1 MEKERQKKSL
11 FLSRALF
18 GILVLFLLIALVVGI
33 VFFNHYTRE
42 QLYQEANSQLT
53 EITSQLFEK
62 LTVQLDIQWDYL
74 DHMLELRDRTP
85 IATKQE
91 LVDFLKKCEETLSS
105 TKQNLV
111 FYALDDKGYY
121 YTHEGQQGRWSSAT
135 ELLDGSEQKC
145 FLIADWVTN
154 ENQMVFAHQLENQL
168 QIEGTNVTY
177 FMLLRKMDDIAPY
190 FRSSAFHNHN
200 TTYVIDENG
209 SKMFEDTV
217 LTELDFQGRNL
228 FRSLERQVYPHKG
241 SFDACLKEA
250 QETGFVCSDITVNK
264 ANYYMVF
271 KQLSGYSWSMLIFVP
286 ENEVA
291 ASTRGMVESM
301 ISVFILIISVLILFC
316 IIAALFVIKFRKNQ
330 ELLLVKTQSEE
341 KLAQANNRLKE
352 VNASLKESNQKLEE
366 AQNTVAEAL
375 AAAKAASKAK
385 SDFLANMSH
394 DIRTPM
400 NAIIGMTALIE
411 HDAESP
417 EKIREYTKK
426 VNNSSQHLLGLI
438 NEVLDMSKIESG
450 KLVLN
455 SAEFDLKEL
464 LEQVEAG
471 FRPQMN
477 AKEQKFSI
485 TTNQISHNWLIGDN
499 VRVLQILN
507 NLLSNSFKY
516 TPTKGQIR
524 LDVDELKQT
533 SHNYAKICFRVRDN
547 GIGMSSEYLS
557 RIYDS
562 FSREERTT
570 VNTIQGTGLGMSIV
584 KSLVDLMG
592 GSISVDSI
600 QGKGTQFVVVLD
612 FKISERNEKRE
623 EKPET
628 LELDEDTG
636 LKGMH
641 FLCAEDNELNAEI
654 LSELLEI
661 EGASCEICENGQVV
675 VERFEQSKP
684 GEFDM
689 ILMDVQMPIMNGYEA
704 TKAIRNGTHP
714 LAKTIP
720 IIAMTANAFSEDI
733 QNSLNAGMDAHVS
746 KPVDMKT
753 LIKTVH
759 SIQSGVWGGRNLRR
773 NDTWLS
779 FGQIVQK

>member
-1 MEKERQKKSL
+1 M
-11 FLSRALF
+11 F
-18 GILVLFLLIALVVGI
+18 
-33 VFFNHYTRE
+33 
-42 QLYQEANSQLT
+42 
-53 EITSQLFEK
+53 LFECNRVEKRTKVQK
-62 LTVQLDIQWDYL
+62 L
-74 DHMLELRDRTP
+74 
-85 IATKQE
+85 
-91 LVDFLKKCEETLSS
+91 
-105 TKQNLV
+105 
-111 FYALDDKGYY
+111 
-121 YTHEGQQGRWSSAT
+121 SAP
-135 ELLDGSEQKC
+135 
-145 FLIADWVTN
+145 
-154 ENQMVFAHQLENQL
+154 H
-168 QIEGTNVTY
+168 
-177 FMLLRKMDDIAPY
+177 
-190 FRSSAFHNHN
+190 
-200 TTYVIDENG
+200 
-209 SKMFEDTV
+209 
-217 LTELDFQGRNL
+217 FQGRNL

-264 ANYYMVF
+264 TNYYMVF
-271 KQLSGYSWSMLIFVP
+271 KHLSGYSWSMLIFVP

-291 ASTRGMVESM
+291 ASTRGMIESM
-301 ISVFILIISVLILFC
+301 IRVFILIMSVLILFC

-352 VNASLKESNQKLEE
+352 VNSSLKESNQKLEE
-366 AQNTVAEAL
+366 TQNTVAEAL

-477 AKEQKFSI
+477 AKGQKFSI
-485 TTNQISHNWLIGDN
+485 TINQISHNWLIGDN

-524 LDVDELKQT
+524 LDVEELKQT
-533 SHNYAKICFRVRDN
+533 SHNYAKICFRVSDN

-592 GSISVDSI
+592 GSINVDSI

-628 LELDEDTG
+628 VELDENTG

-661 EGASCEICENGQVV
+661 EGASCEICENGQVI

-759 SIQSGVWGGRNLRR
+759 SIQSGGGRQNLRR
-773 NDTWLS
+773 NDVS
-779 FGQIVQK
+779 HRDRDGGSQ

>member
-1 MEKERQKKSL
+1 M
-11 FLSRALF
+11 
-18 GILVLFLLIALVVGI
+18 
-33 VFFNHYTRE
+33 
-42 QLYQEANSQLT
+42 
-53 EITSQLFEK
+53 
-62 LTVQLDIQWDYL
+62 
-74 DHMLELRDRTP
+74 
-85 IATKQE
+85 
-91 LVDFLKKCEETLSS
+91 
-105 TKQNLV
+105 
-111 FYALDDKGYY
+111 
-121 YTHEGQQGRWSSAT
+121 SAP
-135 ELLDGSEQKC
+135 
-145 FLIADWVTN
+145 
-154 ENQMVFAHQLENQL
+154 H
-168 QIEGTNVTY
+168 
-177 FMLLRKMDDIAPY
+177 
-190 FRSSAFHNHN
+190 
-200 TTYVIDENG
+200 
-209 SKMFEDTV
+209 
-217 LTELDFQGRNL
+217 FQGRNL

-264 ANYYMVF
+264 TNYYMVF

-291 ASTRGMVESM
+291 ASTRGMIESM
-301 ISVFILIISVLILFC
+301 IRVFILIMSVLILFC

-352 VNASLKESNQKLEE
+352 VNSSLKESNQKLEE
-366 AQNTVAEAL
+366 TQNTVAEAL

-477 AKEQKFSI
+477 AKGQKFSI
-485 TTNQISHNWLIGDN
+485 TINQISHNWLIGDN

-524 LDVDELKQT
+524 LDVEELKQT
-533 SHNYAKICFRVRDN
+533 SHNYAKICFRVSDN

-592 GSISVDSI
+592 GSINVDSI

-628 LELDEDTG
+628 VELDENTG

-661 EGASCEICENGQVV
+661 EGASCEICENGQVI

-733 QNSLNAGMDAHVS
+733 QNSLNVGMDAHVS

-759 SIQSGVWGGRNLRR
+759 SIQSGGGQNLRR
-773 NDTWLS
+773 NDVS
-779 FGQIVQK
+779 HRDRDGGSQ

>member
-1 MEKERQKKSL
+1 M
-11 FLSRALF
+11 F
-18 GILVLFLLIALVVGI
+18 
-33 VFFNHYTRE
+33 
-42 QLYQEANSQLT
+42 
-53 EITSQLFEK
+53 LFECNRVEKRTKVQK
-62 LTVQLDIQWDYL
+62 L
-74 DHMLELRDRTP
+74 
-85 IATKQE
+85 
-91 LVDFLKKCEETLSS
+91 
-105 TKQNLV
+105 
-111 FYALDDKGYY
+111 
-121 YTHEGQQGRWSSAT
+121 SAP
-135 ELLDGSEQKC
+135 
-145 FLIADWVTN
+145 
-154 ENQMVFAHQLENQL
+154 H
-168 QIEGTNVTY
+168 
-177 FMLLRKMDDIAPY
+177 
-190 FRSSAFHNHN
+190 
-200 TTYVIDENG
+200 
-209 SKMFEDTV
+209 
-217 LTELDFQGRNL
+217 FQGRNL
-228 FRSLERQVYPHKG
+228 FRSLERQVYQHKG

-264 ANYYMVF
+264 TNYYMVF

-291 ASTRGMVESM
+291 ASTRGMIESM
-301 ISVFILIISVLILFC
+301 IRVFILIMSVLILFC

-352 VNASLKESNQKLEE
+352 VNSSLKESNQKLEE
-366 AQNTVAEAL
+366 TQNTVAEAL

-477 AKEQKFSI
+477 AKGQKFSI
-485 TTNQISHNWLIGDN
+485 TINQISHNWLIGDN

-524 LDVDELKQT
+524 LDVEELKQT
-533 SHNYAKICFRVRDN
+533 SHNYAKICFRVSDN

-592 GSISVDSI
+592 GSINVDSI

-628 LELDEDTG
+628 VELDENTG

-661 EGASCEICENGQVV
+661 EGASCEICENGQVI

-759 SIQSGVWGGRNLRR
+759 SIQSGGGEAKP
-773 NDTWLS
+773 S
-779 FGQIVQK
+779 SQ

>member
-1 MEKERQKKSL
+1 M
-11 FLSRALF
+11 F
-18 GILVLFLLIALVVGI
+18 
-33 VFFNHYTRE
+33 
-42 QLYQEANSQLT
+42 
-53 EITSQLFEK
+53 LFECNRVEKRTKVQK
-62 LTVQLDIQWDYL
+62 L
-74 DHMLELRDRTP
+74 
-85 IATKQE
+85 
-91 LVDFLKKCEETLSS
+91 
-105 TKQNLV
+105 
-111 FYALDDKGYY
+111 
-121 YTHEGQQGRWSSAT
+121 SAP
-135 ELLDGSEQKC
+135 
-145 FLIADWVTN
+145 
-154 ENQMVFAHQLENQL
+154 H
-168 QIEGTNVTY
+168 
-177 FMLLRKMDDIAPY
+177 
-190 FRSSAFHNHN
+190 
-200 TTYVIDENG
+200 
-209 SKMFEDTV
+209 
-217 LTELDFQGRNL
+217 FQGRNL

-264 ANYYMVF
+264 TNYYMVF

-291 ASTRGMVESM
+291 ASTRGMIESM
-301 ISVFILIISVLILFC
+301 IRVFILIMSVLILFC

-352 VNASLKESNQKLEE
+352 VNSSLKESNQKLEE
-366 AQNTVAEAL
+366 TQNTVAEAL

-477 AKEQKFSI
+477 AKGQKFSI

-524 LDVDELKQT
+524 LDVEELKQT
-533 SHNYAKICFRVRDN
+533 SHNYAKICFRVSDN

-592 GSISVDSI
+592 GSINVDSI

-628 LELDEDTG
+628 VESDENTG

-661 EGASCEICENGQVV
+661 EGASCEICENGQVI

-733 QNSLNAGMDAHVS
+733 QNSLNVGMDAHVS

-759 SIQSGVWGGRNLRR
+759 SIQSGGGGK
-773 NDTWLS
+773 T
-779 FGQIVQK
+779 FVAMM

>member
-1 MEKERQKKSL
+1 M
-11 FLSRALF
+11 F
-18 GILVLFLLIALVVGI
+18 
-33 VFFNHYTRE
+33 
-42 QLYQEANSQLT
+42 
-53 EITSQLFEK
+53 LFECNRVEKRTKVQK
-62 LTVQLDIQWDYL
+62 L
-74 DHMLELRDRTP
+74 
-85 IATKQE
+85 
-91 LVDFLKKCEETLSS
+91 
-105 TKQNLV
+105 
-111 FYALDDKGYY
+111 
-121 YTHEGQQGRWSSAT
+121 SAP
-135 ELLDGSEQKC
+135 
-145 FLIADWVTN
+145 
-154 ENQMVFAHQLENQL
+154 H
-168 QIEGTNVTY
+168 
-177 FMLLRKMDDIAPY
+177 
-190 FRSSAFHNHN
+190 
-200 TTYVIDENG
+200 
-209 SKMFEDTV
+209 
-217 LTELDFQGRNL
+217 FQGRNL

-264 ANYYMVF
+264 TNYYMVF

-291 ASTRGMVESM
+291 ASTRGMIESM
-301 ISVFILIISVLILFC
+301 IRVFILIMSVLILFC

-352 VNASLKESNQKLEE
+352 VNSSLKESNQKLEE
-366 AQNTVAEAL
+366 TQNTVAEAL

-477 AKEQKFSI
+477 AKGQKFSI
-485 TTNQISHNWLIGDN
+485 TINQISHNWLIGDN

-524 LDVDELKQT
+524 LDVEELKQT
-533 SHNYAKICFRVRDN
+533 SHNYAKICFRVSDN

-592 GSISVDSI
+592 GSINVDSI

-628 LELDEDTG
+628 VELDENTG

-661 EGASCEICENGQVV
+661 EGASCEICENGQVI

-759 SIQSGVWGGRNLRR
+759 SIQSGGGRQNLRR
-773 NDTWLS
+773 NDVS
-779 FGQIVQK
+779 HRDRDGGSQ

>member
-1 MEKERQKKSL
+1 M
-11 FLSRALF
+11 
-18 GILVLFLLIALVVGI
+18 
-33 VFFNHYTRE
+33 
-42 QLYQEANSQLT
+42 
-53 EITSQLFEK
+53 
-62 LTVQLDIQWDYL
+62 
-74 DHMLELRDRTP
+74 
-85 IATKQE
+85 
-91 LVDFLKKCEETLSS
+91 
-105 TKQNLV
+105 
-111 FYALDDKGYY
+111 
-121 YTHEGQQGRWSSAT
+121 SAP
-135 ELLDGSEQKC
+135 
-145 FLIADWVTN
+145 
-154 ENQMVFAHQLENQL
+154 H
-168 QIEGTNVTY
+168 
-177 FMLLRKMDDIAPY
+177 
-190 FRSSAFHNHN
+190 
-200 TTYVIDENG
+200 
-209 SKMFEDTV
+209 
-217 LTELDFQGRNL
+217 FQGRNL

-264 ANYYMVF
+264 TNYYMVF

-291 ASTRGMVESM
+291 ASTRGMIESM
-301 ISVFILIISVLILFC
+301 IRVFILIMSVLILFC

-352 VNASLKESNQKLEE
+352 VNSSLKESNQKLEE
-366 AQNTVAEAL
+366 TQNTVAEDL

-477 AKEQKFSI
+477 AKGQKFSI
-485 TTNQISHNWLIGDN
+485 TINQISHNWLIGDN

-524 LDVDELKQT
+524 LDVEELKQT
-533 SHNYAKICFRVRDN
+533 SYNYAKICFRVSDN

-592 GSISVDSI
+592 GSINVDSI

-628 LELDEDTG
+628 VELDENTG

-661 EGASCEICENGQVV
+661 EGASCEICENGQVI

-759 SIQSGVWGGRNLRR
+759 SIQSGGGAKP
-773 NDTWLS
+773 LS
-779 FGQIVQK
+779 Q

>member
-1 MEKERQKKSL
+1 M
-11 FLSRALF
+11 F
-18 GILVLFLLIALVVGI
+18 
-33 VFFNHYTRE
+33 
-42 QLYQEANSQLT
+42 
-53 EITSQLFEK
+53 LFECNRVEKRTKVQK
-62 LTVQLDIQWDYL
+62 L
-74 DHMLELRDRTP
+74 
-85 IATKQE
+85 
-91 LVDFLKKCEETLSS
+91 
-105 TKQNLV
+105 
-111 FYALDDKGYY
+111 
-121 YTHEGQQGRWSSAT
+121 SAP
-135 ELLDGSEQKC
+135 
-145 FLIADWVTN
+145 
-154 ENQMVFAHQLENQL
+154 H
-168 QIEGTNVTY
+168 
-177 FMLLRKMDDIAPY
+177 
-190 FRSSAFHNHN
+190 
-200 TTYVIDENG
+200 
-209 SKMFEDTV
+209 
-217 LTELDFQGRNL
+217 FQGRNL

-264 ANYYMVF
+264 TNYYMVF
-271 KQLSGYSWSMLIFVP
+271 KHLSGYSWSMLIFVP

-291 ASTRGMVESM
+291 ASTRGMIESM
-301 ISVFILIISVLILFC
+301 IRVFILIMSVLILFC

-352 VNASLKESNQKLEE
+352 VNSSLKESNQKLEE
-366 AQNTVAEAL
+366 TQNTVAEAL

-385 SDFLANMSH
+385 SDLLANMSH

-477 AKEQKFSI
+477 AKGQKFSI

-524 LDVDELKQT
+524 LDVEELKQT
-533 SHNYAKICFRVRDN
+533 SHNYAKICFRVSDN

-592 GSISVDSI
+592 GSINVDSI

-628 LELDEDTG
+628 VELDENTG

-661 EGASCEICENGQVV
+661 EGASCEICENGQVI

-759 SIQSGVWGGRNLRR
+759 SIQSGGGGK
-773 NDTWLS
+773 T
-779 FGQIVQK
+779 FVAMM

>member
-1 MEKERQKKSL
+1 M
-11 FLSRALF
+11 
-18 GILVLFLLIALVVGI
+18 
-33 VFFNHYTRE
+33 
-42 QLYQEANSQLT
+42 
-53 EITSQLFEK
+53 
-62 LTVQLDIQWDYL
+62 
-74 DHMLELRDRTP
+74 
-85 IATKQE
+85 
-91 LVDFLKKCEETLSS
+91 
-105 TKQNLV
+105 
-111 FYALDDKGYY
+111 
-121 YTHEGQQGRWSSAT
+121 SAP
-135 ELLDGSEQKC
+135 
-145 FLIADWVTN
+145 
-154 ENQMVFAHQLENQL
+154 H
-168 QIEGTNVTY
+168 
-177 FMLLRKMDDIAPY
+177 
-190 FRSSAFHNHN
+190 
-200 TTYVIDENG
+200 
-209 SKMFEDTV
+209 
-217 LTELDFQGRNL
+217 FQGRNL

-264 ANYYMVF
+264 TNYYMVF

-291 ASTRGMVESM
+291 ASTRGMIESM
-301 ISVFILIISVLILFC
+301 IRVFILIMSVLILFC

-352 VNASLKESNQKLEE
+352 VNSSLKESNQKLEE
-366 AQNTVAEAL
+366 TQNTVAEAL

-477 AKEQKFSI
+477 AKGQKFSI

-524 LDVDELKQT
+524 LDVEELKQT
-533 SHNYAKICFRVRDN
+533 SHNYAKICFRVSDN

-592 GSISVDSI
+592 GSINVDSI

-628 LELDEDTG
+628 VELDENTG

-661 EGASCEICENGQVV
+661 EGASCEICENGQVI

-704 TKAIRNGTHP
+704 MKAIRNGTHP

-733 QNSLNAGMDAHVS
+733 QNSLNVGMDAHVS

-759 SIQSGVWGGRNLRR
+759 SIQSGGGAKP
-773 NDTWLS
+773 S
-779 FGQIVQK
+779 SQ

>member
-1 MEKERQKKSL
+1 M
-11 FLSRALF
+11 F
-18 GILVLFLLIALVVGI
+18 
-33 VFFNHYTRE
+33 
-42 QLYQEANSQLT
+42 
-53 EITSQLFEK
+53 LFECNRVEKRTKVQK
-62 LTVQLDIQWDYL
+62 L
-74 DHMLELRDRTP
+74 
-85 IATKQE
+85 
-91 LVDFLKKCEETLSS
+91 
-105 TKQNLV
+105 
-111 FYALDDKGYY
+111 
-121 YTHEGQQGRWSSAT
+121 SAP
-135 ELLDGSEQKC
+135 
-145 FLIADWVTN
+145 
-154 ENQMVFAHQLENQL
+154 H
-168 QIEGTNVTY
+168 
-177 FMLLRKMDDIAPY
+177 
-190 FRSSAFHNHN
+190 
-200 TTYVIDENG
+200 
-209 SKMFEDTV
+209 
-217 LTELDFQGRNL
+217 FQGRNL

-264 ANYYMVF
+264 TNYYMVF

-291 ASTRGMVESM
+291 ASTRGMIESM
-301 ISVFILIISVLILFC
+301 IRVFILIMSVLILFC

-352 VNASLKESNQKLEE
+352 VNSSLKESNQKLEE
-366 AQNTVAEAL
+366 TQDTVAEAL

-477 AKEQKFSI
+477 AKGQKFSI
-485 TTNQISHNWLIGDN
+485 TINQISHNWLIGDN

-524 LDVDELKQT
+524 LDVEELKQT
-533 SHNYAKICFRVRDN
+533 SHNYAKICFRVSDN

-592 GSISVDSI
+592 GSINVDSI

-628 LELDEDTG
+628 VELDENTG

-661 EGASCEICENGQVV
+661 EGASCEICENGQVI

-733 QNSLNAGMDAHVS
+733 QNSLNVGMDAHVS

-759 SIQSGVWGGRNLRR
+759 SIQSGGGAKP
-773 NDTWLS
+773 S
-779 FGQIVQK
+779 SQ

>member
-1 MEKERQKKSL
+1 M
-11 FLSRALF
+11 F
-18 GILVLFLLIALVVGI
+18 
-33 VFFNHYTRE
+33 
-42 QLYQEANSQLT
+42 
-53 EITSQLFEK
+53 LFECNRVEKRTKVQK
-62 LTVQLDIQWDYL
+62 L
-74 DHMLELRDRTP
+74 
-85 IATKQE
+85 
-91 LVDFLKKCEETLSS
+91 
-105 TKQNLV
+105 
-111 FYALDDKGYY
+111 
-121 YTHEGQQGRWSSAT
+121 SAP
-135 ELLDGSEQKC
+135 
-145 FLIADWVTN
+145 
-154 ENQMVFAHQLENQL
+154 H
-168 QIEGTNVTY
+168 
-177 FMLLRKMDDIAPY
+177 
-190 FRSSAFHNHN
+190 
-200 TTYVIDENG
+200 
-209 SKMFEDTV
+209 
-217 LTELDFQGRNL
+217 FQGRNL

-264 ANYYMVF
+264 TNYYMVF

-291 ASTRGMVESM
+291 ASTRGMIESM
-301 ISVFILIISVLILFC
+301 IRVFILIMSVLILFC

-352 VNASLKESNQKLEE
+352 VNSSLKESNQKLEE
-366 AQNTVAEAL
+366 TQNTVAEAL

-477 AKEQKFSI
+477 AKGQKFSI
-485 TTNQISHNWLIGDN
+485 TINQISHNWLIGDN

-524 LDVDELKQT
+524 LDVEELKQT
-533 SHNYAKICFRVRDN
+533 SYNYAKICFRVSDN

-592 GSISVDSI
+592 GSINVDSI

-628 LELDEDTG
+628 VELDENTG

-661 EGASCEICENGQVV
+661 EGASCEICENGQVI

-759 SIQSGVWGGRNLRR
+759 SIQSGGGGK
-773 NDTWLS
+773 T
-779 FGQIVQK
+779 FVAMM

>member
-1 MEKERQKKSL
+1 M
-11 FLSRALF
+11 
-18 GILVLFLLIALVVGI
+18 
-33 VFFNHYTRE
+33 
-42 QLYQEANSQLT
+42 
-53 EITSQLFEK
+53 
-62 LTVQLDIQWDYL
+62 
-74 DHMLELRDRTP
+74 
-85 IATKQE
+85 
-91 LVDFLKKCEETLSS
+91 
-105 TKQNLV
+105 
-111 FYALDDKGYY
+111 
-121 YTHEGQQGRWSSAT
+121 SAP
-135 ELLDGSEQKC
+135 
-145 FLIADWVTN
+145 
-154 ENQMVFAHQLENQL
+154 H
-168 QIEGTNVTY
+168 
-177 FMLLRKMDDIAPY
+177 
-190 FRSSAFHNHN
+190 
-200 TTYVIDENG
+200 
-209 SKMFEDTV
+209 
-217 LTELDFQGRNL
+217 FQGRNL

-264 ANYYMVF
+264 TNYYMVF

-291 ASTRGMVESM
+291 ASTRGMIESM
-301 ISVFILIISVLILFC
+301 IRVFILIMSVLILFC

-352 VNASLKESNQKLEE
+352 VNSSLKESNQKLEE
-366 AQNTVAEAL
+366 TQNTVAEAL

-477 AKEQKFSI
+477 AKGQKFSI
-485 TTNQISHNWLIGDN
+485 TINQISHNWLIGDN

-524 LDVDELKQT
+524 LDVEELKQT
-533 SHNYAKICFRVRDN
+533 SHNYAKICFRVSDN

-592 GSISVDSI
+592 GSINVDSI

-628 LELDEDTG
+628 VELDENTG

-661 EGASCEICENGQVV
+661 EGASCEICENGQVI
-675 VERFEQSKP
+675 VERFKQSKP

-759 SIQSGVWGGRNLRR
+759 SIQSGGGRQNLRR
-773 NDTWLS
+773 NDVS
-779 FGQIVQK
+779 HRDRDGGSQ

>member
-1 MEKERQKKSL
+1 M
-11 FLSRALF
+11 F
-18 GILVLFLLIALVVGI
+18 
-33 VFFNHYTRE
+33 
-42 QLYQEANSQLT
+42 
-53 EITSQLFEK
+53 LFECNRVEKRTKVQK
-62 LTVQLDIQWDYL
+62 L
-74 DHMLELRDRTP
+74 
-85 IATKQE
+85 
-91 LVDFLKKCEETLSS
+91 
-105 TKQNLV
+105 
-111 FYALDDKGYY
+111 
-121 YTHEGQQGRWSSAT
+121 SAP
-135 ELLDGSEQKC
+135 
-145 FLIADWVTN
+145 
-154 ENQMVFAHQLENQL
+154 H
-168 QIEGTNVTY
+168 
-177 FMLLRKMDDIAPY
+177 
-190 FRSSAFHNHN
+190 
-200 TTYVIDENG
+200 
-209 SKMFEDTV
+209 
-217 LTELDFQGRNL
+217 FQGRNL
-228 FRSLERQVYPHKG
+228 FRSLERQVYTHKG

-264 ANYYMVF
+264 TNYYMVF

-291 ASTRGMVESM
+291 ASTRGMIESM
-301 ISVFILIISVLILFC
+301 IRVFILIMSVLILFC

-352 VNASLKESNQKLEE
+352 VNSSLKESNQKLEE
-366 AQNTVAEAL
+366 TQNTVAEAL

-477 AKEQKFSI
+477 AKGQKFSI
-485 TTNQISHNWLIGDN
+485 TINQISHNWLIGDN

-524 LDVDELKQT
+524 LDVEELKQT
-533 SHNYAKICFRVRDN
+533 SHNYAKICFRVSDN

-592 GSISVDSI
+592 GSINVDSI

-628 LELDEDTG
+628 VELDENTG

-654 LSELLEI
+654 LSELIEI
-661 EGASCEICENGQVV
+661 EGASCEICENGQVI

-733 QNSLNAGMDAHVS
+733 QNSLNVGMDAHVS

-759 SIQSGVWGGRNLRR
+759 SIQSGGGGQNLRR
-773 NDTWLS
+773 NDVS
-779 FGQIVQK
+779 HRDRDGGSQ

>member
-1 MEKERQKKSL
+1 M
-11 FLSRALF
+11 
-18 GILVLFLLIALVVGI
+18 
-33 VFFNHYTRE
+33 
-42 QLYQEANSQLT
+42 
-53 EITSQLFEK
+53 
-62 LTVQLDIQWDYL
+62 
-74 DHMLELRDRTP
+74 
-85 IATKQE
+85 
-91 LVDFLKKCEETLSS
+91 
-105 TKQNLV
+105 
-111 FYALDDKGYY
+111 
-121 YTHEGQQGRWSSAT
+121 SAP
-135 ELLDGSEQKC
+135 
-145 FLIADWVTN
+145 
-154 ENQMVFAHQLENQL
+154 H
-168 QIEGTNVTY
+168 
-177 FMLLRKMDDIAPY
+177 
-190 FRSSAFHNHN
+190 
-200 TTYVIDENG
+200 
-209 SKMFEDTV
+209 
-217 LTELDFQGRNL
+217 FQGRNL

-264 ANYYMVF
+264 TNYYMVF

-291 ASTRGMVESM
+291 ASTRGMIESM
-301 ISVFILIISVLILFC
+301 IRVFILIMSVLILFC

-352 VNASLKESNQKLEE
+352 VNSSLKESNQKLEE
-366 AQNTVAEAL
+366 TQNTVAEAL

-477 AKEQKFSI
+477 AKGQKFSI
-485 TTNQISHNWLIGDN
+485 TINQISHNWLIGDN

-524 LDVDELKQT
+524 LDVEELKQT
-533 SHNYAKICFRVRDN
+533 SHNYAKICFRVSDN

-592 GSISVDSI
+592 GSINVDSI

-628 LELDEDTG
+628 VELDENTG

-661 EGASCEICENGQVV
+661 EGASCEICENGQVI

-733 QNSLNAGMDAHVS
+733 QNSLNVGMDAHVS

-759 SIQSGVWGGRNLRR
+759 SIQSGGGAKP
-773 NDTWLS
+773 S
-779 FGQIVQK
+779 SQ

>member
-1 MEKERQKKSL
+1 M
-11 FLSRALF
+11 F
-18 GILVLFLLIALVVGI
+18 
-33 VFFNHYTRE
+33 
-42 QLYQEANSQLT
+42 
-53 EITSQLFEK
+53 LFECNRVEKRTKVQK
-62 LTVQLDIQWDYL
+62 L
-74 DHMLELRDRTP
+74 
-85 IATKQE
+85 
-91 LVDFLKKCEETLSS
+91 
-105 TKQNLV
+105 
-111 FYALDDKGYY
+111 
-121 YTHEGQQGRWSSAT
+121 SAP
-135 ELLDGSEQKC
+135 
-145 FLIADWVTN
+145 
-154 ENQMVFAHQLENQL
+154 H
-168 QIEGTNVTY
+168 
-177 FMLLRKMDDIAPY
+177 
-190 FRSSAFHNHN
+190 
-200 TTYVIDENG
+200 
-209 SKMFEDTV
+209 
-217 LTELDFQGRNL
+217 FQGRNL

-264 ANYYMVF
+264 TNYYMVF

-291 ASTRGMVESM
+291 ASTRGMIESM
-301 ISVFILIISVLILFC
+301 IRVFILIMSVLILFC

-352 VNASLKESNQKLEE
+352 VNSSLKESNQKLEE
-366 AQNTVAEAL
+366 TQNTVAEAL

-477 AKEQKFSI
+477 AKGQKFSI
-485 TTNQISHNWLIGDN
+485 TINQISHNWLIGDN

-524 LDVDELKQT
+524 LDVEELKQT
-533 SHNYAKICFRVRDN
+533 SHNYAKICFRVSDN

-592 GSISVDSI
+592 GSINVDSI

-628 LELDEDTG
+628 VELDENTG

-661 EGASCEICENGQVV
+661 EGASCEICENGQVI
-675 VERFEQSKP
+675 VERFKQSKP

-759 SIQSGVWGGRNLRR
+759 SIQSGGGGK
-773 NDTWLS
+773 T
-779 FGQIVQK
+779 FVAMM

>member
-1 MEKERQKKSL
+1 M
-11 FLSRALF
+11 F
-18 GILVLFLLIALVVGI
+18 
-33 VFFNHYTRE
+33 
-42 QLYQEANSQLT
+42 
-53 EITSQLFEK
+53 LFECNRVEKRTKVQK
-62 LTVQLDIQWDYL
+62 L
-74 DHMLELRDRTP
+74 
-85 IATKQE
+85 
-91 LVDFLKKCEETLSS
+91 
-105 TKQNLV
+105 
-111 FYALDDKGYY
+111 
-121 YTHEGQQGRWSSAT
+121 SAP
-135 ELLDGSEQKC
+135 
-145 FLIADWVTN
+145 
-154 ENQMVFAHQLENQL
+154 H
-168 QIEGTNVTY
+168 
-177 FMLLRKMDDIAPY
+177 
-190 FRSSAFHNHN
+190 
-200 TTYVIDENG
+200 
-209 SKMFEDTV
+209 
-217 LTELDFQGRNL
+217 FQGRNL

-264 ANYYMVF
+264 TNYYMVF

-291 ASTRGMVESM
+291 ASTRGMIESM
-301 ISVFILIISVLILFC
+301 IRVFILIMSVLILFC

-352 VNASLKESNQKLEE
+352 VNSSLKESNQKLEE
-366 AQNTVAEAL
+366 TQDTVAEAL

-477 AKEQKFSI
+477 AKGQKFSI
-485 TTNQISHNWLIGDN
+485 TINQISHNWLIGDN

-524 LDVDELKQT
+524 LDVEELKQT
-533 SHNYAKICFRVRDN
+533 SHNYAKICFRVSDN

-592 GSISVDSI
+592 GSINVDSI

-628 LELDEDTG
+628 VELDENTG

-661 EGASCEICENGQVV
+661 EGASCEICENGQVI
-675 VERFEQSKP
+675 VELFEQSKP

-733 QNSLNAGMDAHVS
+733 QNSLNVGMDAHVS

-759 SIQSGVWGGRNLRR
+759 SIQSGGGQNLRR
-773 NDTWLS
+773 NDVS
-779 FGQIVQK
+779 HRDRDGGSQ

>member
-1 MEKERQKKSL
+1 M
-11 FLSRALF
+11 F
-18 GILVLFLLIALVVGI
+18 
-33 VFFNHYTRE
+33 
-42 QLYQEANSQLT
+42 
-53 EITSQLFEK
+53 LFECNRVEKRTKVQK
-62 LTVQLDIQWDYL
+62 L
-74 DHMLELRDRTP
+74 
-85 IATKQE
+85 
-91 LVDFLKKCEETLSS
+91 
-105 TKQNLV
+105 
-111 FYALDDKGYY
+111 
-121 YTHEGQQGRWSSAT
+121 SAP
-135 ELLDGSEQKC
+135 
-145 FLIADWVTN
+145 
-154 ENQMVFAHQLENQL
+154 H
-168 QIEGTNVTY
+168 
-177 FMLLRKMDDIAPY
+177 
-190 FRSSAFHNHN
+190 
-200 TTYVIDENG
+200 
-209 SKMFEDTV
+209 
-217 LTELDFQGRNL
+217 FQGRNL
-228 FRSLERQVYPHKG
+228 FRSLERQVYQHKG

-264 ANYYMVF
+264 TNYYMVF

-291 ASTRGMVESM
+291 ASTRGMIESM
-301 ISVFILIISVLILFC
+301 IRVFILIMSVLILFC

-352 VNASLKESNQKLEE
+352 VNSSLKESNQKLEE
-366 AQNTVAEAL
+366 TQNTVAEAL

-477 AKEQKFSI
+477 AKGQKFSI
-485 TTNQISHNWLIGDN
+485 TINQISHNWLIGDN

-524 LDVDELKQT
+524 LDVEELKQT
-533 SHNYAKICFRVRDN
+533 SHNYAKICFRVSDN
-547 GIGMSSEYLS
+547 RIGMSSEYLS

-592 GSISVDSI
+592 GSINVDSI

-628 LELDEDTG
+628 VELDENTG

-661 EGASCEICENGQVV
+661 EGASCEICENGQVI

-759 SIQSGVWGGRNLRR
+759 SIQSGGGRQNLRR
-773 NDTWLS
+773 NDVS
-779 FGQIVQK
+779 HRDRDGGSQ

>member
-1 MEKERQKKSL
+1 M
-11 FLSRALF
+11 F
-18 GILVLFLLIALVVGI
+18 
-33 VFFNHYTRE
+33 
-42 QLYQEANSQLT
+42 
-53 EITSQLFEK
+53 LFECNRVEKRTKVQK
-62 LTVQLDIQWDYL
+62 L
-74 DHMLELRDRTP
+74 
-85 IATKQE
+85 
-91 LVDFLKKCEETLSS
+91 
-105 TKQNLV
+105 
-111 FYALDDKGYY
+111 
-121 YTHEGQQGRWSSAT
+121 SAP
-135 ELLDGSEQKC
+135 
-145 FLIADWVTN
+145 
-154 ENQMVFAHQLENQL
+154 H
-168 QIEGTNVTY
+168 
-177 FMLLRKMDDIAPY
+177 
-190 FRSSAFHNHN
+190 
-200 TTYVIDENG
+200 
-209 SKMFEDTV
+209 
-217 LTELDFQGRNL
+217 FQGRNL

-264 ANYYMVF
+264 TNYYMVF

-291 ASTRGMVESM
+291 ASTRGMIESM
-301 ISVFILIISVLILFC
+301 IRVFILIMSVLILFC

-352 VNASLKESNQKLEE
+352 VNSSLKESNQKLEE
-366 AQNTVAEAL
+366 TQNTVAEAL

-477 AKEQKFSI
+477 AKGQKFSI
-485 TTNQISHNWLIGDN
+485 TINQISHNWLIGDN

-524 LDVDELKQT
+524 LDVEELKQT
-533 SHNYAKICFRVRDN
+533 SHNYAKICFRVSDN

-592 GSISVDSI
+592 GSINVDSI

-628 LELDEDTG
+628 VELDENTG

-661 EGASCEICENGQVV
+661 EGASCEICENGQVI

-733 QNSLNAGMDAHVS
+733 QNSLNVGMDAHVS

-759 SIQSGVWGGRNLRR
+759 SIQSGGGGK
-773 NDTWLS
+773 T
-779 FGQIVQK
+779 FVAMM

>member
-1 MEKERQKKSL
+1 MSLLARYVSPEKSL
-11 FLSRALF
+11 KVQKRAF
-18 GILVLFLLIALVVGI
+18 RLFL
-33 VFFNHYTRE
+33 F
-42 QLYQEANSQLT
+42 
-53 EITSQLFEK
+53 LFECNRVEKRTKVQK
-62 LTVQLDIQWDYL
+62 L
-74 DHMLELRDRTP
+74 
-85 IATKQE
+85 
-91 LVDFLKKCEETLSS
+91 
-105 TKQNLV
+105 
-111 FYALDDKGYY
+111 
-121 YTHEGQQGRWSSAT
+121 SAP
-135 ELLDGSEQKC
+135 
-145 FLIADWVTN
+145 
-154 ENQMVFAHQLENQL
+154 H
-168 QIEGTNVTY
+168 
-177 FMLLRKMDDIAPY
+177 
-190 FRSSAFHNHN
+190 
-200 TTYVIDENG
+200 
-209 SKMFEDTV
+209 
-217 LTELDFQGRNL
+217 FQGRNL

-264 ANYYMVF
+264 TNYYMVF

-291 ASTRGMVESM
+291 ASTRGMIESM
-301 ISVFILIISVLILFC
+301 IRVFILIMSVLILFC

-352 VNASLKESNQKLEE
+352 VNSSLKESNQKLEE
-366 AQNTVAEAL
+366 TQNTVAEAL

-477 AKEQKFSI
+477 AKGQKFSI
-485 TTNQISHNWLIGDN
+485 TINQISHNWLIGDN

-524 LDVDELKQT
+524 LDVEELKQT
-533 SHNYAKICFRVRDN
+533 SHNYAKICFRVSDN

-592 GSISVDSI
+592 GSINVDSI

-628 LELDEDTG
+628 VELDENTG

-661 EGASCEICENGQVV
+661 EGASCEICENGQVI

-759 SIQSGVWGGRNLRR
+759 SIQSGGGGK
-773 NDTWLS
+773 T
-779 FGQIVQK
+779 FVAMM

>member
-1 MEKERQKKSL
+1 M
-11 FLSRALF
+11 F
-18 GILVLFLLIALVVGI
+18 
-33 VFFNHYTRE
+33 
-42 QLYQEANSQLT
+42 
-53 EITSQLFEK
+53 LFECNRVEKRTKVQK
-62 LTVQLDIQWDYL
+62 L
-74 DHMLELRDRTP
+74 
-85 IATKQE
+85 
-91 LVDFLKKCEETLSS
+91 
-105 TKQNLV
+105 
-111 FYALDDKGYY
+111 
-121 YTHEGQQGRWSSAT
+121 SAP
-135 ELLDGSEQKC
+135 
-145 FLIADWVTN
+145 
-154 ENQMVFAHQLENQL
+154 H
-168 QIEGTNVTY
+168 
-177 FMLLRKMDDIAPY
+177 
-190 FRSSAFHNHN
+190 
-200 TTYVIDENG
+200 
-209 SKMFEDTV
+209 
-217 LTELDFQGRNL
+217 FQGRNL

-264 ANYYMVF
+264 TNYYMVF

-291 ASTRGMVESM
+291 ASTRGMIESM
-301 ISVFILIISVLILFC
+301 IRVFILIMSVLILFC

-352 VNASLKESNQKLEE
+352 VNSSLKESNQKLEE
-366 AQNTVAEAL
+366 TQNTVAEAL

-477 AKEQKFSI
+477 AKGQKFSI
-485 TTNQISHNWLIGDN
+485 TINQISHNWLIGDN

-524 LDVDELKQT
+524 LDVEELKQT
-533 SHNYAKICFRVRDN
+533 SHNYAKICFRVSDN

-592 GSISVDSI
+592 GSINVDSI

-628 LELDEDTG
+628 VELDENTG

-661 EGASCEICENGQVV
+661 EGASCEICENGQVI

-733 QNSLNAGMDAHVS
+733 QNSLNVGMDAHVS

-759 SIQSGVWGGRNLRR
+759 SIQSGGGAKP
-773 NDTWLS
+773 S
-779 FGQIVQK
+779 SQ

>member
-1 MEKERQKKSL
+1 M
-11 FLSRALF
+11 F
-18 GILVLFLLIALVVGI
+18 
-33 VFFNHYTRE
+33 
-42 QLYQEANSQLT
+42 
-53 EITSQLFEK
+53 LFECNRVEKRTKVQK
-62 LTVQLDIQWDYL
+62 L
-74 DHMLELRDRTP
+74 
-85 IATKQE
+85 
-91 LVDFLKKCEETLSS
+91 
-105 TKQNLV
+105 
-111 FYALDDKGYY
+111 
-121 YTHEGQQGRWSSAT
+121 SAP
-135 ELLDGSEQKC
+135 
-145 FLIADWVTN
+145 
-154 ENQMVFAHQLENQL
+154 H
-168 QIEGTNVTY
+168 
-177 FMLLRKMDDIAPY
+177 
-190 FRSSAFHNHN
+190 
-200 TTYVIDENG
+200 
-209 SKMFEDTV
+209 
-217 LTELDFQGRNL
+217 FQGRNL

-264 ANYYMVF
+264 TNYYMVF

-291 ASTRGMVESM
+291 ASTRGMIESM
-301 ISVFILIISVLILFC
+301 IRVFILIMSVLILFC

-352 VNASLKESNQKLEE
+352 VNSSLKESNQKLEE
-366 AQNTVAEAL
+366 TQNTVAEAL

-477 AKEQKFSI
+477 AKGQKFSI
-485 TTNQISHNWLIGDN
+485 TINQISHNWLIGDN

-524 LDVDELKQT
+524 LDVEELKQT
-533 SHNYAKICFRVRDN
+533 SHNYAKICFRVSDN

-592 GSISVDSI
+592 GSINVDSI

-628 LELDEDTG
+628 VELDENTG

-661 EGASCEICENGQVV
+661 EGASCEICENGQVI

-733 QNSLNAGMDAHVS
+733 QNSLNVGMDAHVS

-759 SIQSGVWGGRNLRR
+759 SIQSGGGQNLRR
-773 NDTWLS
+773 NDVS
-779 FGQIVQK
+779 HRDRDGGSQ

>member
-1 MEKERQKKSL
+1 M
-11 FLSRALF
+11 F
-18 GILVLFLLIALVVGI
+18 
-33 VFFNHYTRE
+33 
-42 QLYQEANSQLT
+42 
-53 EITSQLFEK
+53 LFECNRVEKRTKVQK
-62 LTVQLDIQWDYL
+62 L
-74 DHMLELRDRTP
+74 
-85 IATKQE
+85 
-91 LVDFLKKCEETLSS
+91 
-105 TKQNLV
+105 
-111 FYALDDKGYY
+111 
-121 YTHEGQQGRWSSAT
+121 SAP
-135 ELLDGSEQKC
+135 
-145 FLIADWVTN
+145 
-154 ENQMVFAHQLENQL
+154 H
-168 QIEGTNVTY
+168 
-177 FMLLRKMDDIAPY
+177 
-190 FRSSAFHNHN
+190 
-200 TTYVIDENG
+200 
-209 SKMFEDTV
+209 
-217 LTELDFQGRNL
+217 FQGRNL

-264 ANYYMVF
+264 TNYYMVF

-291 ASTRGMVESM
+291 ASTRGMIESM
-301 ISVFILIISVLILFC
+301 IRVFILIMSVLILFC

-352 VNASLKESNQKLEE
+352 VNSSLKESNQKLEE
-366 AQNTVAEAL
+366 TQNTVAEAL

-464 LEQVEAG
+464 LGQVEAG

-477 AKEQKFSI
+477 AKGQKFSI

-533 SHNYAKICFRVRDN
+533 SHNYAKICFRVSDN

-592 GSISVDSI
+592 GSINVDSI

-628 LELDEDTG
+628 VELDENTG

-661 EGASCEICENGQVV
+661 EGASCEICENGQVI

-733 QNSLNAGMDAHVS
+733 QNSLNVGMDAHVS

-759 SIQSGVWGGRNLRR
+759 SIQSGGGQNLRR
-773 NDTWLS
+773 NDVS
-779 FGQIVQK
+779 HRDRDGGSQ

>member
-1 MEKERQKKSL
+1 M
-11 FLSRALF
+11 F
-18 GILVLFLLIALVVGI
+18 
-33 VFFNHYTRE
+33 
-42 QLYQEANSQLT
+42 
-53 EITSQLFEK
+53 LFECNRVEKRTKVQK
-62 LTVQLDIQWDYL
+62 L
-74 DHMLELRDRTP
+74 
-85 IATKQE
+85 
-91 LVDFLKKCEETLSS
+91 
-105 TKQNLV
+105 
-111 FYALDDKGYY
+111 
-121 YTHEGQQGRWSSAT
+121 SAP
-135 ELLDGSEQKC
+135 
-145 FLIADWVTN
+145 
-154 ENQMVFAHQLENQL
+154 H
-168 QIEGTNVTY
+168 
-177 FMLLRKMDDIAPY
+177 
-190 FRSSAFHNHN
+190 
-200 TTYVIDENG
+200 
-209 SKMFEDTV
+209 
-217 LTELDFQGRNL
+217 FQGRNL
-228 FRSLERQVYPHKG
+228 FRSLERQVYTHKG

-264 ANYYMVF
+264 TNYYMVF

-291 ASTRGMVESM
+291 ASTRGMIESM
-301 ISVFILIISVLILFC
+301 IRVFILIMSVLILFC

-352 VNASLKESNQKLEE
+352 VNSSLKESNQKLEE
-366 AQNTVAEAL
+366 TQNTVAEAL

-477 AKEQKFSI
+477 AKGQKFSI
-485 TTNQISHNWLIGDN
+485 TINQISHNWLIGDN

-524 LDVDELKQT
+524 LDVEELKQT
-533 SHNYAKICFRVRDN
+533 SHNYAKICFRVSDN

-592 GSISVDSI
+592 GSINVDSI

-628 LELDEDTG
+628 VELDENTG

-654 LSELLEI
+654 LSELIEI
-661 EGASCEICENGQVV
+661 EGASCEICENGQVI

-733 QNSLNAGMDAHVS
+733 QNSLNVGMDAHVS

-759 SIQSGVWGGRNLRR
+759 SIQSGGGK
-773 NDTWLS
+773 T
-779 FGQIVQK
+779 FVAMM

>member
-1 MEKERQKKSL
+1 M
-11 FLSRALF
+11 F
-18 GILVLFLLIALVVGI
+18 
-33 VFFNHYTRE
+33 
-42 QLYQEANSQLT
+42 
-53 EITSQLFEK
+53 LFECNRVEKRTKVQK
-62 LTVQLDIQWDYL
+62 L
-74 DHMLELRDRTP
+74 
-85 IATKQE
+85 
-91 LVDFLKKCEETLSS
+91 
-105 TKQNLV
+105 
-111 FYALDDKGYY
+111 
-121 YTHEGQQGRWSSAT
+121 SAP
-135 ELLDGSEQKC
+135 
-145 FLIADWVTN
+145 
-154 ENQMVFAHQLENQL
+154 H
-168 QIEGTNVTY
+168 
-177 FMLLRKMDDIAPY
+177 
-190 FRSSAFHNHN
+190 
-200 TTYVIDENG
+200 
-209 SKMFEDTV
+209 
-217 LTELDFQGRNL
+217 FQGRNL

-264 ANYYMVF
+264 TNYYMVF

-291 ASTRGMVESM
+291 ASTRGMIESM
-301 ISVFILIISVLILFC
+301 IRVFILIMSVLILFC

-352 VNASLKESNQKLEE
+352 VNSSLKESNQKLEE
-366 AQNTVAEAL
+366 TQNTVAEAL

-477 AKEQKFSI
+477 AKGQKFSI

-524 LDVDELKQT
+524 LDVEELKQT
-533 SHNYAKICFRVRDN
+533 FHNYAKICFRVSDN

-592 GSISVDSI
+592 GSINVDSI

-628 LELDEDTG
+628 VELDENTG

-661 EGASCEICENGQVV
+661 EGASCEICENGQVI

-733 QNSLNAGMDAHVS
+733 QNSLNVGMDAHVS

-759 SIQSGVWGGRNLRR
+759 SIQSGGGQNLRR
-773 NDTWLS
+773 NDVS
-779 FGQIVQK
+779 HRDRDGGSQ

>member
-1 MEKERQKKSL
+1 M
-11 FLSRALF
+11 F
-18 GILVLFLLIALVVGI
+18 
-33 VFFNHYTRE
+33 
-42 QLYQEANSQLT
+42 
-53 EITSQLFEK
+53 LFECNRVEKRTKVQK
-62 LTVQLDIQWDYL
+62 L
-74 DHMLELRDRTP
+74 
-85 IATKQE
+85 
-91 LVDFLKKCEETLSS
+91 
-105 TKQNLV
+105 
-111 FYALDDKGYY
+111 
-121 YTHEGQQGRWSSAT
+121 SAP
-135 ELLDGSEQKC
+135 
-145 FLIADWVTN
+145 
-154 ENQMVFAHQLENQL
+154 H
-168 QIEGTNVTY
+168 
-177 FMLLRKMDDIAPY
+177 
-190 FRSSAFHNHN
+190 
-200 TTYVIDENG
+200 
-209 SKMFEDTV
+209 
-217 LTELDFQGRNL
+217 FQGRNL

-264 ANYYMVF
+264 TNYYMVF

-291 ASTRGMVESM
+291 ASTRGMIESM
-301 ISVFILIISVLILFC
+301 IRVFILIMSVLILFC

-352 VNASLKESNQKLEE
+352 VNSSLKESNQKLEE
-366 AQNTVAEAL
+366 TQNTVAEAL

-477 AKEQKFSI
+477 AKGQKFSI
-485 TTNQISHNWLIGDN
+485 TINQISHNWLIGDN

-524 LDVDELKQT
+524 LDVEELKQT
-533 SHNYAKICFRVRDN
+533 SHNYAKICFRVSDN

-592 GSISVDSI
+592 GSINVDSI

-628 LELDEDTG
+628 VELDENTG

-661 EGASCEICENGQVV
+661 EGASCEICENGQVI

-759 SIQSGVWGGRNLRR
+759 SIQSGGGGK
-773 NDTWLS
+773 T
-779 FGQIVQK
+779 FVAMM

>member
-1 MEKERQKKSL
+1 M
-11 FLSRALF
+11 
-18 GILVLFLLIALVVGI
+18 
-33 VFFNHYTRE
+33 
-42 QLYQEANSQLT
+42 
-53 EITSQLFEK
+53 
-62 LTVQLDIQWDYL
+62 
-74 DHMLELRDRTP
+74 
-85 IATKQE
+85 
-91 LVDFLKKCEETLSS
+91 
-105 TKQNLV
+105 
-111 FYALDDKGYY
+111 
-121 YTHEGQQGRWSSAT
+121 SAP
-135 ELLDGSEQKC
+135 
-145 FLIADWVTN
+145 
-154 ENQMVFAHQLENQL
+154 H
-168 QIEGTNVTY
+168 
-177 FMLLRKMDDIAPY
+177 
-190 FRSSAFHNHN
+190 
-200 TTYVIDENG
+200 
-209 SKMFEDTV
+209 
-217 LTELDFQGRNL
+217 FQGRNL

-264 ANYYMVF
+264 TNYYMVF

-291 ASTRGMVESM
+291 ASTRGMIESM
-301 ISVFILIISVLILFC
+301 IRVFILIMSVLILFC

-352 VNASLKESNQKLEE
+352 VNSSLKESNQKLEE
-366 AQNTVAEAL
+366 TQNTVAEAL

-477 AKEQKFSI
+477 AKGQKFSI

-524 LDVDELKQT
+524 LDVEELKQT
-533 SHNYAKICFRVRDN
+533 FHNYAKICFRVSDN

-592 GSISVDSI
+592 GSINVDSI

-628 LELDEDTG
+628 VELDENTG

-661 EGASCEICENGQVV
+661 EGASCEICENGQVI

-759 SIQSGVWGGRNLRR
+759 SIQSGGGRQNLRR
-773 NDTWLS
+773 NDVS
-779 FGQIVQK
+779 HRDRDGGSQ

>member
-1 MEKERQKKSL
+1 M
-11 FLSRALF
+11 F
-18 GILVLFLLIALVVGI
+18 
-33 VFFNHYTRE
+33 
-42 QLYQEANSQLT
+42 
-53 EITSQLFEK
+53 LFECNRVEKRTKVQK
-62 LTVQLDIQWDYL
+62 L
-74 DHMLELRDRTP
+74 
-85 IATKQE
+85 
-91 LVDFLKKCEETLSS
+91 
-105 TKQNLV
+105 
-111 FYALDDKGYY
+111 
-121 YTHEGQQGRWSSAT
+121 SAP
-135 ELLDGSEQKC
+135 
-145 FLIADWVTN
+145 
-154 ENQMVFAHQLENQL
+154 H
-168 QIEGTNVTY
+168 
-177 FMLLRKMDDIAPY
+177 
-190 FRSSAFHNHN
+190 
-200 TTYVIDENG
+200 
-209 SKMFEDTV
+209 
-217 LTELDFQGRNL
+217 FQGRNL

-264 ANYYMVF
+264 TNYYMVF

-291 ASTRGMVESM
+291 ASTRGMIESM
-301 ISVFILIISVLILFC
+301 IRVFILIMSVLILFC

-352 VNASLKESNQKLEE
+352 VNSSLKESNQKLEE
-366 AQNTVAEAL
+366 TQNTVAEAL

-477 AKEQKFSI
+477 AKGQKFSI
-485 TTNQISHNWLIGDN
+485 TINQISHNWLIGDN

-524 LDVDELKQT
+524 LDVEELKQT
-533 SHNYAKICFRVRDN
+533 SHNYAKICFRVSDN

-592 GSISVDSI
+592 GSINVDSI

-628 LELDEDTG
+628 VELDENTG

-654 LSELLEI
+654 LSELIEI
-661 EGASCEICENGQVV
+661 EGASCEICENGQVI

-733 QNSLNAGMDAHVS
+733 QNSLNVGMDAHVS

-759 SIQSGVWGGRNLRR
+759 SIQSGGGGK
-773 NDTWLS
+773 T
-779 FGQIVQK
+779 FVAMM

>member
-1 MEKERQKKSL
+1 M
-11 FLSRALF
+11 
-18 GILVLFLLIALVVGI
+18 
-33 VFFNHYTRE
+33 
-42 QLYQEANSQLT
+42 
-53 EITSQLFEK
+53 
-62 LTVQLDIQWDYL
+62 
-74 DHMLELRDRTP
+74 
-85 IATKQE
+85 
-91 LVDFLKKCEETLSS
+91 
-105 TKQNLV
+105 
-111 FYALDDKGYY
+111 
-121 YTHEGQQGRWSSAT
+121 SAP
-135 ELLDGSEQKC
+135 
-145 FLIADWVTN
+145 
-154 ENQMVFAHQLENQL
+154 H
-168 QIEGTNVTY
+168 
-177 FMLLRKMDDIAPY
+177 
-190 FRSSAFHNHN
+190 
-200 TTYVIDENG
+200 
-209 SKMFEDTV
+209 
-217 LTELDFQGRNL
+217 FQGRNL

-264 ANYYMVF
+264 TNYYMVF

-291 ASTRGMVESM
+291 ASTRGMIESM
-301 ISVFILIISVLILFC
+301 IRVFILIMSVLILFC

-352 VNASLKESNQKLEE
+352 VNSSLKESNQKLEE
-366 AQNTVAEAL
+366 TQDTVAEAL

-477 AKEQKFSI
+477 AKGQKFSI
-485 TTNQISHNWLIGDN
+485 TINQISHNWLIGDN

-524 LDVDELKQT
+524 LDVEELKQT
-533 SHNYAKICFRVRDN
+533 SHNYAKICFRVSDN

-592 GSISVDSI
+592 GSINVDSI

-628 LELDEDTG
+628 VELDENTG

-661 EGASCEICENGQVV
+661 EGASCEICENGQVI

-733 QNSLNAGMDAHVS
+733 QNSLNVGMDAHVS

-759 SIQSGVWGGRNLRR
+759 SIQSGGGAKP
-773 NDTWLS
+773 S
-779 FGQIVQK
+779 SQ

>member
-1 MEKERQKKSL
+1 M
-11 FLSRALF
+11 F
-18 GILVLFLLIALVVGI
+18 
-33 VFFNHYTRE
+33 
-42 QLYQEANSQLT
+42 
-53 EITSQLFEK
+53 LFECNRVEKRTKVQK
-62 LTVQLDIQWDYL
+62 L
-74 DHMLELRDRTP
+74 
-85 IATKQE
+85 
-91 LVDFLKKCEETLSS
+91 
-105 TKQNLV
+105 
-111 FYALDDKGYY
+111 
-121 YTHEGQQGRWSSAT
+121 SAP
-135 ELLDGSEQKC
+135 
-145 FLIADWVTN
+145 
-154 ENQMVFAHQLENQL
+154 H
-168 QIEGTNVTY
+168 
-177 FMLLRKMDDIAPY
+177 
-190 FRSSAFHNHN
+190 
-200 TTYVIDENG
+200 
-209 SKMFEDTV
+209 
-217 LTELDFQGRNL
+217 FQGRNL

-264 ANYYMVF
+264 TNYYMVF

-291 ASTRGMVESM
+291 ASTRGMIESM
-301 ISVFILIISVLILFC
+301 IRVFILIMSVLILFC

-352 VNASLKESNQKLEE
+352 VNSSLKESNQKLEE
-366 AQNTVAEAL
+366 TQNTVAEAL

-477 AKEQKFSI
+477 AKGQKFSI
-485 TTNQISHNWLIGDN
+485 TINQISHNWLIGDN

-516 TPTKGQIR
+516 TPMKGQIR
-524 LDVDELKQT
+524 LDVEELKQT
-533 SHNYAKICFRVRDN
+533 SHNYAKICFRVSDN

-592 GSISVDSI
+592 GSINVDSI

-628 LELDEDTG
+628 VELDENTG

-661 EGASCEICENGQVV
+661 EGASCEICENGQVI

-733 QNSLNAGMDAHVS
+733 QNSLNVGMDAHVS

-759 SIQSGVWGGRNLRR
+759 SIQSGGGAKP
-773 NDTWLS
+773 S
-779 FGQIVQK
+779 SQ

>member
-1 MEKERQKKSL
+1 M
-11 FLSRALF
+11 F
-18 GILVLFLLIALVVGI
+18 
-33 VFFNHYTRE
+33 
-42 QLYQEANSQLT
+42 
-53 EITSQLFEK
+53 LFECNRVEKRTKVQK
-62 LTVQLDIQWDYL
+62 L
-74 DHMLELRDRTP
+74 
-85 IATKQE
+85 
-91 LVDFLKKCEETLSS
+91 
-105 TKQNLV
+105 
-111 FYALDDKGYY
+111 
-121 YTHEGQQGRWSSAT
+121 SAP
-135 ELLDGSEQKC
+135 
-145 FLIADWVTN
+145 
-154 ENQMVFAHQLENQL
+154 H
-168 QIEGTNVTY
+168 
-177 FMLLRKMDDIAPY
+177 
-190 FRSSAFHNHN
+190 
-200 TTYVIDENG
+200 
-209 SKMFEDTV
+209 
-217 LTELDFQGRNL
+217 FQGRNL

-264 ANYYMVF
+264 TNYYMVF

-291 ASTRGMVESM
+291 ASTRGMIESM
-301 ISVFILIISVLILFC
+301 IRVFILIMSVLILFC

-352 VNASLKESNQKLEE
+352 VNSSLKESNQKLEE
-366 AQNTVAEAL
+366 TQDTVAEAL

-477 AKEQKFSI
+477 AKGQKFSI
-485 TTNQISHNWLIGDN
+485 TINQISHNWLIGDN

-524 LDVDELKQT
+524 LDVEELKQT
-533 SHNYAKICFRVRDN
+533 SHNYAKICFRVSDN

-592 GSISVDSI
+592 GSINVDSI

-628 LELDEDTG
+628 VELDENTG

-661 EGASCEICENGQVV
+661 EGASCEICENGQVI

-733 QNSLNAGMDAHVS
+733 QNSLNVGMDAHVS

-759 SIQSGVWGGRNLRR
+759 SIQSGGGGK
-773 NDTWLS
+773 T
-779 FGQIVQK
+779 FVAMM

>member
-1 MEKERQKKSL
+1 M
-11 FLSRALF
+11 F
-18 GILVLFLLIALVVGI
+18 
-33 VFFNHYTRE
+33 
-42 QLYQEANSQLT
+42 
-53 EITSQLFEK
+53 LFECNRVEKRTKVQK
-62 LTVQLDIQWDYL
+62 L
-74 DHMLELRDRTP
+74 
-85 IATKQE
+85 
-91 LVDFLKKCEETLSS
+91 
-105 TKQNLV
+105 
-111 FYALDDKGYY
+111 
-121 YTHEGQQGRWSSAT
+121 SAP
-135 ELLDGSEQKC
+135 
-145 FLIADWVTN
+145 
-154 ENQMVFAHQLENQL
+154 H
-168 QIEGTNVTY
+168 
-177 FMLLRKMDDIAPY
+177 
-190 FRSSAFHNHN
+190 
-200 TTYVIDENG
+200 
-209 SKMFEDTV
+209 
-217 LTELDFQGRNL
+217 FQGRNL

-264 ANYYMVF
+264 TNYYMVF

-291 ASTRGMVESM
+291 ASTRGMIESM
-301 ISVFILIISVLILFC
+301 IRVFILIMSVLILFC

-352 VNASLKESNQKLEE
+352 VNSSLKESNQKLEE
-366 AQNTVAEAL
+366 TQNTVAEAL

-477 AKEQKFSI
+477 AKGQKFSI
-485 TTNQISHNWLIGDN
+485 TINQISHNWLIGDN

-524 LDVDELKQT
+524 LDVEELKQT
-533 SHNYAKICFRVRDN
+533 SHNYAKICFRVSDN

-592 GSISVDSI
+592 GSINVDSI

-628 LELDEDTG
+628 VELDENTG

-661 EGASCEICENGQVV
+661 EGASCEICENGQVI

-714 LAKTIP
+714 LAKTIS

-759 SIQSGVWGGRNLRR
+759 SIQSGGGGK
-773 NDTWLS
+773 T
-779 FGQIVQK
+779 FVAMM

>member
-1 MEKERQKKSL
+1 M
-11 FLSRALF
+11 F
-18 GILVLFLLIALVVGI
+18 
-33 VFFNHYTRE
+33 
-42 QLYQEANSQLT
+42 
-53 EITSQLFEK
+53 LFECNRVEKRTKVQK
-62 LTVQLDIQWDYL
+62 L
-74 DHMLELRDRTP
+74 
-85 IATKQE
+85 
-91 LVDFLKKCEETLSS
+91 
-105 TKQNLV
+105 
-111 FYALDDKGYY
+111 
-121 YTHEGQQGRWSSAT
+121 SAP
-135 ELLDGSEQKC
+135 
-145 FLIADWVTN
+145 
-154 ENQMVFAHQLENQL
+154 H
-168 QIEGTNVTY
+168 
-177 FMLLRKMDDIAPY
+177 
-190 FRSSAFHNHN
+190 
-200 TTYVIDENG
+200 
-209 SKMFEDTV
+209 
-217 LTELDFQGRNL
+217 FQGRNL

-264 ANYYMVF
+264 TNYYMVF

-291 ASTRGMVESM
+291 ASTRGMIESM
-301 ISVFILIISVLILFC
+301 IRVFILIMSVLILFC

-352 VNASLKESNQKLEE
+352 VNSSLKESNQKLEE
-366 AQNTVAEAL
+366 TQNTVAEAL

-477 AKEQKFSI
+477 AKGQKFSI
-485 TTNQISHNWLIGDN
+485 TINQISHNWLIGDN

-524 LDVDELKQT
+524 LDVEELKQT
-533 SHNYAKICFRVRDN
+533 SHNYAKICFRVSDN

-592 GSISVDSI
+592 GSINVDSI

-628 LELDEDTG
+628 VELDENTG

-661 EGASCEICENGQVV
+661 EGASCEICENGQVI

-759 SIQSGVWGGRNLRR
+759 SIQSGGGAKP
-773 NDTWLS
+773 S
-779 FGQIVQK
+779 SQ

>member
-1 MEKERQKKSL
+1 M
-11 FLSRALF
+11 F
-18 GILVLFLLIALVVGI
+18 
-33 VFFNHYTRE
+33 
-42 QLYQEANSQLT
+42 
-53 EITSQLFEK
+53 LFECNRVEKRTKVQK
-62 LTVQLDIQWDYL
+62 L
-74 DHMLELRDRTP
+74 
-85 IATKQE
+85 
-91 LVDFLKKCEETLSS
+91 
-105 TKQNLV
+105 
-111 FYALDDKGYY
+111 
-121 YTHEGQQGRWSSAT
+121 SAP
-135 ELLDGSEQKC
+135 
-145 FLIADWVTN
+145 
-154 ENQMVFAHQLENQL
+154 H
-168 QIEGTNVTY
+168 
-177 FMLLRKMDDIAPY
+177 
-190 FRSSAFHNHN
+190 
-200 TTYVIDENG
+200 
-209 SKMFEDTV
+209 
-217 LTELDFQGRNL
+217 FQGRNL

-264 ANYYMVF
+264 TNYYMVF

-291 ASTRGMVESM
+291 ASTRGMIESM
-301 ISVFILIISVLILFC
+301 IRVFILIMSVLILFC
-316 IIAALFVIKFRKNQ
+316 IIVALFVIKFRKNQ

-352 VNASLKESNQKLEE
+352 VNSSLKESNQKLEE
-366 AQNTVAEAL
+366 TQNTVAEAL

-477 AKEQKFSI
+477 AKGQKFSI
-485 TTNQISHNWLIGDN
+485 TINQISHNWLIGDN

-524 LDVDELKQT
+524 LDVEELKQT
-533 SHNYAKICFRVRDN
+533 SHNYAKICFRVSDN

-592 GSISVDSI
+592 GSINVDSI

-628 LELDEDTG
+628 VELDENTG

-661 EGASCEICENGQVV
+661 EGASCEICENGQVI

-759 SIQSGVWGGRNLRR
+759 SIQSGGGEAKP
-773 NDTWLS
+773 S
-779 FGQIVQK
+779 SQ

>member
-1 MEKERQKKSL
+1 M
-11 FLSRALF
+11 F
-18 GILVLFLLIALVVGI
+18 
-33 VFFNHYTRE
+33 
-42 QLYQEANSQLT
+42 
-53 EITSQLFEK
+53 LFECNRVEKRTKVQK
-62 LTVQLDIQWDYL
+62 L
-74 DHMLELRDRTP
+74 
-85 IATKQE
+85 
-91 LVDFLKKCEETLSS
+91 
-105 TKQNLV
+105 
-111 FYALDDKGYY
+111 
-121 YTHEGQQGRWSSAT
+121 SAP
-135 ELLDGSEQKC
+135 
-145 FLIADWVTN
+145 
-154 ENQMVFAHQLENQL
+154 H
-168 QIEGTNVTY
+168 
-177 FMLLRKMDDIAPY
+177 
-190 FRSSAFHNHN
+190 
-200 TTYVIDENG
+200 
-209 SKMFEDTV
+209 
-217 LTELDFQGRNL
+217 FQGRNL

-264 ANYYMVF
+264 TNYYMVF

-291 ASTRGMVESM
+291 ASTRGMIESM
-301 ISVFILIISVLILFC
+301 IRVFILIMSVLILFC

-352 VNASLKESNQKLEE
+352 VNSSLKESNQKLEE
-366 AQNTVAEAL
+366 TQNTVAEAL

-464 LEQVEAG
+464 LGQVEAG

-477 AKEQKFSI
+477 AKGQKFSI

-524 LDVDELKQT
+524 LDVEELKQT
-533 SHNYAKICFRVRDN
+533 SHNYAKICFRVSDN

-592 GSISVDSI
+592 GSINVDSI

-628 LELDEDTG
+628 VELDENTG

-661 EGASCEICENGQVV
+661 EGASCEICENGQVI

-733 QNSLNAGMDAHVS
+733 QNSLNVGMDAHVS

-759 SIQSGVWGGRNLRR
+759 SIQSGGGQNLRR
-773 NDTWLS
+773 NDVS
-779 FGQIVQK
+779 HRDRDGGSQ

>member
-1 MEKERQKKSL
+1 M
-11 FLSRALF
+11 
-18 GILVLFLLIALVVGI
+18 
-33 VFFNHYTRE
+33 
-42 QLYQEANSQLT
+42 
-53 EITSQLFEK
+53 
-62 LTVQLDIQWDYL
+62 
-74 DHMLELRDRTP
+74 
-85 IATKQE
+85 
-91 LVDFLKKCEETLSS
+91 
-105 TKQNLV
+105 
-111 FYALDDKGYY
+111 
-121 YTHEGQQGRWSSAT
+121 SAP
-135 ELLDGSEQKC
+135 
-145 FLIADWVTN
+145 
-154 ENQMVFAHQLENQL
+154 H
-168 QIEGTNVTY
+168 
-177 FMLLRKMDDIAPY
+177 
-190 FRSSAFHNHN
+190 
-200 TTYVIDENG
+200 
-209 SKMFEDTV
+209 
-217 LTELDFQGRNL
+217 FQGRNL

-264 ANYYMVF
+264 TNYYMVF

-291 ASTRGMVESM
+291 ASTRGMIESM
-301 ISVFILIISVLILFC
+301 IRVFILIMSVLILFC

-352 VNASLKESNQKLEE
+352 VNSSLKESNQKLEE
-366 AQNTVAEAL
+366 TQNTVAEAL

-477 AKEQKFSI
+477 AKGQKFSI
-485 TTNQISHNWLIGDN
+485 TINQISHNWLIGDN

-524 LDVDELKQT
+524 LDVEELKQT
-533 SHNYAKICFRVRDN
+533 SHNYAKICFRVSDN

-592 GSISVDSI
+592 GSINVDSI

-628 LELDEDTG
+628 VELDENTG

-661 EGASCEICENGQVV
+661 EGASCEICENGQVI

-759 SIQSGVWGGRNLRR
+759 SIQSGGGRQNLRR
-773 NDTWLS
+773 NDVS
-779 FGQIVQK
+779 HRDRDGGSQ

>member
-1 MEKERQKKSL
+1 M
-11 FLSRALF
+11 
-18 GILVLFLLIALVVGI
+18 
-33 VFFNHYTRE
+33 
-42 QLYQEANSQLT
+42 
-53 EITSQLFEK
+53 
-62 LTVQLDIQWDYL
+62 
-74 DHMLELRDRTP
+74 
-85 IATKQE
+85 
-91 LVDFLKKCEETLSS
+91 
-105 TKQNLV
+105 
-111 FYALDDKGYY
+111 
-121 YTHEGQQGRWSSAT
+121 SAP
-135 ELLDGSEQKC
+135 
-145 FLIADWVTN
+145 
-154 ENQMVFAHQLENQL
+154 H
-168 QIEGTNVTY
+168 
-177 FMLLRKMDDIAPY
+177 
-190 FRSSAFHNHN
+190 
-200 TTYVIDENG
+200 
-209 SKMFEDTV
+209 
-217 LTELDFQGRNL
+217 FQGRNL

-264 ANYYMVF
+264 TNYYMVF

-291 ASTRGMVESM
+291 ASTRGMIESM
-301 ISVFILIISVLILFC
+301 IRVFILIMSVLILFC

-352 VNASLKESNQKLEE
+352 VNSSLKESNQKLEE
-366 AQNTVAEAL
+366 TQNTVAEAL

-477 AKEQKFSI
+477 AKGQKFSI
-485 TTNQISHNWLIGDN
+485 TINQISHNWLIGDN

-524 LDVDELKQT
+524 LDVEELKQT
-533 SHNYAKICFRVRDN
+533 SHNYAKICFRVSDN

-592 GSISVDSI
+592 GSINVDSI

-628 LELDEDTG
+628 VELDENTG

-654 LSELLEI
+654 LSELIEI
-661 EGASCEICENGQVV
+661 EGASCEICENGQVI

-733 QNSLNAGMDAHVS
+733 QNSLNVGMDAHVS

-759 SIQSGVWGGRNLRR
+759 SIQSGGGGK
-773 NDTWLS
+773 T
-779 FGQIVQK
+779 FVAMM